1 MFVKNQTFR
10 DEDTLLEMLF
20 DFGLGESSDFIKKM
34 VAGIDQELEKNDA
47 YIKYRDSLQDEDDRV
62 ELYTEERDLR
72 LAEQLMKL
80 FDRFVVDKYKL
91 YGASGEERTLLFE
104 IDLH

>member
-1 MFVKNQTFR
+1 MFIKNQTFK

-20 DFGLGESSDFIKKM
+20 DFGLGESSDFIKNL
-34 VAGIDQELEKNDA
+34 VAGIDKDLEENIA
-47 YIKYRDSLQDEDDRV
+47 YTEYRNSLQDEDDRV

-72 LAEQLMKL
+72 LAEVLMQQ
-80 FDRFVVDKYKL
+80 FDRFIVDKYKL
-91 YGASGEERTLLFE
+91 YGAAGEERTLLYS